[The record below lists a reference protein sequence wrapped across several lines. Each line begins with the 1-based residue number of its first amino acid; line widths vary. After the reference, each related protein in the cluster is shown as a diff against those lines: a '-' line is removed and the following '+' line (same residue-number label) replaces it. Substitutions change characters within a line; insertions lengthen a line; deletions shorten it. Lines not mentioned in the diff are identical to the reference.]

1 MITRRIVTR
10 ASMRAKALATILALF
25 SLAICLI
32 PAPASADAL
41 SLNPTTGT
49 ISTEVAIP
57 GPSNYGKGNY
67 YIYWDT
73 STQLLSQGTIG
84 DNTPAIGF
92 VVPETNRGKHMVI
105 LKIGEDTYQRDFT
118 VQPSLSISPDQGAV
132 GTSITVVGKG
142 FDSSESVIT
151 VTYDGIPVQTQ
162 VRASSKG
169 SWQST
174 FKVPQSSR
182 GEHSIDAGGSTPA
195 TDVPDQT
202 FTVNPQIDTDPSS
215 GWVGKLVSI
224 AGSGFDIGETNIT
237 VTYDDLLVKGGITAD
252 AKGSWQ
258 SSFSVPTSAKGAHM
272 IDAYGATT
280 TAVQVADVIFTISP
294 GIKLE
299 LVAGYLGGAVHPAD
313 SIWVSGFGFEANEA
327 GIQVTFDGNMVAS
340 SIIADAKGSWST
352 QVEVPPTTKGEH
364 KIGASGETTK
374 AADLT
379 AATVVISPTIEISP
393 TEGAAGD
400 EIVINGTGFGQ
411 KQVITIS
418 YDGNQVTTSST
429 IATDTKG
436 SFTASIRVP
445 RGKSGKRTITVT
457 DSGASVASASLT
469 VESNPPPTPKPIAPE
484 ASSKLGSTFG
494 KTAITFK
501 WSAVE
506 DPSGVYYTLEVSNSA
521 DFSGALVHK
530 EDLTEPQ
537 YTLSQDESLGAG
549 EYYWRVRAVDGADNK
564 SDWTNGQYF
573 KVGGME
579 WWLILLIAI
588 VAVVLIAIIGRL
600 MSMRSHR
607 SWR

>member
-1 MITRRIVTR
+1 
-10 ASMRAKALATILALF
+10 MRAKTLATILALF

-32 PAPASADAL
+32 PTRASADGL
-41 SLNPTTGT
+41 SLDPSTGAVG
-49 ISTEVAIP
+49 TEVAIP
-57 GPSNYGKGNY
+57 APSNYGQGNY
-67 YIYWDT
+67 YLYWDT
-73 STQLLSQGTIG
+73 STQLISQGTIG
-84 DNTPAIGF
+84 NNTPSIGF

-105 LKIGEDTYQRDFT
+105 LKIGEDSYQSVFT
-118 VQPSLSISPDQGAV
+118 IQPSLSISPDQGAV
-132 GTSITVVGKG
+132 GTSITVMGTG
-142 FDSSESVIT
+142 FDSSESIIT

-174 FKVPQSSR
+174 FKIPQSSR
-182 GEHSIDAGGSTPA
+182 GTHIIDAGGTTPA

-215 GWVGKLVSI
+215 GWVGKLVNI
-224 AGSGFDIGETNIT
+224 TGSGFDIGETNIA

-258 SSFSVPTSAKGAHM
+258 SSFSVPTSAKGTHM

-280 TAVQVADVIFTISP
+280 TADEVPDIVFTISP
-294 GIKLE
+294 GVKLE
-299 LVAGYLGGAVHPAD
+299 PVSGYLGGAIYPAD
-313 SIWVSGFGFEANEA
+313 SIWVNGFGFEANES
-327 GIQVTFDGNMVAS
+327 GIQVTFDGNMIAS
-340 SIIADAKGSWST
+340 SIVADAKGSWST
-352 QVEVPPTTKGEH
+352 QVEVPPSTNGEH
-364 KIGASGETTK
+364 KISASGETTK

-379 AATVVISPTIEISP
+379 AATVVVSPTIVISP
-393 TEGAAGD
+393 TEGAVAVGD
-400 EIVINGTGFGQ
+400 EIVINGSGFGQ

-436 SFTASIRVP
+436 SFTASMRVP
-445 RGKSGKRTITVT
+445 RGESGKRTITVT
-457 DSGASVASASLT
+457 DSSASVASASLT

-484 ASSKLGSTFG
+484 ASSKLGSAFG
-494 KTAITFK
+494 RTAITFM

-521 DFSGALVHK
+521 DFAGALVHK

-537 YTLSQDESLGAG
+537 YTLSQDESLGTG

-579 WWLILLIAI
+579 WWLMLLIAI
-588 VAVVLIAIIGRL
+588 VAIVLIAIIGRL
-600 MSMRSHR
+600 MSIRSRR